1 MVLVEVDVAIDHRF
15 LLSWSS
21 TELDEIYEME
31 EYATIDRIKAESFQ
45 TVKTSATKDKLMSY
59 LKR

>member
-1 MVLVEVDVAIDHRF
+1 
-15 LLSWSS
+15 
-21 TELDEIYEME
+21 ME

-59 LKR
+59 LKRQLEHAVVANIDFAVDYFLEVRFKLHY